1 MYVCVCNAVSDRTVK
16 RALSEGKHSLR
27 SLREH
32 LGYTARCG
40 RCTGC
45 LREMIDSHL
54 AGLGVREQGPCSG
67 ILREACGG

>member
-16 RALSEGKHSLR
+16 RALSEGKLSLR
-27 SLREH
+27 SLRDH

-54 AGLGVREQGPCSG
+54 AELGVHEEGACRGNLS
-67 ILREACGG
+67 EACGG